1 MGTWQTLLD
10 VRPYIPIP
18 LMAILFALGL
28 WHEIVRSNRRIAAD
42 IKPPSIQDST
52 LYKIE
57 PSKGYKTQVAD
68 NAIGYL
74 T

>member
-10 VRPYIPIP
+10 VCPYIPIP

-42 IKPPSIQDST
+42 IKPTSIQDST
-52 LYKIE
+52 MYKIE
-57 PSKGYKTQVAD
+57 PSKRYKTQVA
-68 NAIGYL
+68 NNTIGYL

>member
-10 VRPYIPIP
+10 VCPYIPIP

-28 WHEIVRSNRRIAAD
+28 RHEIVCSNRRIAAD
-42 IKPPSIQDST
+42 IKPTSIQNST

-57 PSKGYKTQVAD
+57 PSKGYKTTVAD

>member
-10 VRPYIPIP
+10 VYPYIPIP

-28 WHEIVRSNRRIAAD
+28 WHEIVCSNRRIAAD
-42 IKPPSIQDST
+42 IKPTSIEDST

-57 PSKGYKTQVAD
+57 PSKRYKTLVAD
-68 NAIGYL
+68 RAIGYL

>member
-10 VRPYIPIP
+10 VCPYIPIP
-18 LMAILFALGL
+18 LMAILFVLGL

-57 PSKGYKTQVAD
+57 PSKWSKTKVAD

>member
-1 MGTWQTLLD
+1 MSTD
-10 VRPYIPIP
+10 D
-18 LMAILFALGL
+18 
-28 WHEIVRSNRRIAAD
+28 NRRIAAD
-42 IKPPSIQDST
+42 IRPPSIQDST

-57 PSKGYKTQVAD
+57 PSKWYKTQVAD

>member
-1 MGTWQTLLD
+1 METWQTLLG
-10 VRPYIPIP
+10 VCPYIPIP

>member
-10 VRPYIPIP
+10 VCPYIPIP
-18 LMAILFALGL
+18 LMAILFVLGL
-28 WHEIVRSNRRIAAD
+28 WHEIVCSNRCIAAD

-57 PSKGYKTQVAD
+57 PSKGYKTKSD
-68 NAIGYL
+68 DHAIGYL

>member
-10 VRPYIPIP
+10 VCPYIPIP

-28 WHEIVRSNRRIAAD
+28 WHEIVCSNRRIAAD
-42 IKPPSIQDST
+42 IKPTSIQDSI

-57 PSKGYKTQVAD
+57 PSKRYKTNVAD

>member
-10 VRPYIPIP
+10 VCPYIPIP

-28 WHEIVRSNRRIAAD
+28 WHEIVCSNRRIAAD
-42 IKPPSIQDST
+42 IKLPPIQDST

-57 PSKGYKTQVAD
+57 PSKWYKTQTAD

>member
-10 VRPYIPIP
+10 VCPYIPIP

-42 IKPPSIQDST
+42 IKPTSIQDST

-57 PSKGYKTQVAD
+57 PSKRYKTKVAD

>member
-1 MGTWQTLLD
+1 
-10 VRPYIPIP
+10 
-18 LMAILFALGL
+18 MAILFALGL

>member
-10 VRPYIPIP
+10 VCPYIPIP

-28 WHEIVRSNRRIAAD
+28 RHEIVCGNRRIAAD
-42 IKPPSIQDST
+42 IKPTSIQDST

-57 PSKGYKTQVAD
+57 LSKGYKTQTAD

>member
-10 VRPYIPIP
+10 VCPYIPIP
-18 LMAILFALGL
+18 LMAILFAMGL
-28 WHEIVRSNRRIAAD
+28 WHEIVCSNRRIAAG
-42 IKPPSIQDST
+42 IKPASFQDST

-57 PSKGYKTQVAD
+57 PSKRYKTLVAD
-68 NAIGYL
+68 RAIGYL

>member
-10 VRPYIPIP
+10 VCPYIPIP
-18 LMAILFALGL
+18 LMAILFALGF
-28 WHEIVRSNRRIAAD
+28 WHEIVCSNRRIAAD
-42 IKPPSIQDST
+42 IKPTSIQDST

-57 PSKGYKTQVAD
+57 PSKRYKTQVAN

>member
-10 VRPYIPIP
+10 VCPYIPNP

-28 WHEIVRSNRRIAAD
+28 WHEIVCSNRRIAAD
-42 IKPPSIQDST
+42 IKPTSIQDST

>member
-10 VRPYIPIP
+10 VCPYIPIP

-42 IKPPSIQDST
+42 IKPPRF
-52 LYKIE
+52 KILLCIRLN
-57 PSKGYKTQVAD
+57 PRKGIRLKSPITP
-68 NAIGYL
+68 
-74 T
+74 

>member
-10 VRPYIPIP
+10 VCPYIPIP

-57 PSKGYKTQVAD
+57 HSKRYKTKAAD